1 MPNDDLNIAEKR
13 DLVIQAGIQI
23 IPYVGGSL
31 CTLYF
36 GTKQEKRFKRLES
49 FYAELAEDLKL
60 IKGAIPPIEEHDA
73 PLLEAIMESLHDKV
87 ESEPTL
93 EKRRLFKNYL
103 INTLQYPESANF
115 DERKYF
121 LDTLDDMTVLE
132 CEVLMLV
139 STSAPLEIR
148 EIRVH
153 QTEQYAII
161 GSIGRLKSRGFVF
174 SIQNNFEIGIDNS
187 LHETAHISSF
197 GQRFHSFC
205 LET

>member
-1 MPNDDLNIAEKR
+1 VPNDDLNIAEKR